1 MLRKYGIGLLAIIFA
16 VCAAAFTKPVESNHP
31 LSTKIF
37 QYQAPSTNPYSESNV
52 EDRSNW
58 VETSLSST
66 TCNQNLDR
74 ACQLQVDNSFINPDQ
89 TLKSTFMITA
99 TQALSGNYYVSG
111 GSASAIFNR
120 D

>member
-1 MLRKYGIGLLAIIFA
+1 MLKKYGTGLLAIIIAAF
-16 VCAAAFTKPVESNHP
+16 AAAFTKPVEGNHP

-37 QYQAPSTNPYSESNV
+37 QYQPPSSNPYSEANV
-52 EDRSNW
+52 ENRSNW

-66 TCNQNLDR
+66 TCNNNVDR

-99 TQALSGNYYVSG
+99 SQALSGNYYVSG